1 MAIEQNPFEMI
12 SQAVSNVV
20 PITEMEESADATFEV
35 DPTDGGVIVD
45 FSENVE
51 MEATGDIIEWY
62 GDLSETLDEDDLGA
76 IASDVIDNYEADKDS
91 RAEWESMFE
100 RGFDLLGLKLEQGSE
115 PFEGACT
122 AVHPLLIESAVKFQS
137 KASGELFP
145 VGGPVK
151 TQILGKSTPEKEMQ
165 ANRVQNFMN
174 YQLTEQMPEY
184 FDEFERML
192 FHLPLIG
199 SAFKKLYYDASLKRP
214 ASEFIPI
221 DQFYVSYYATN
232 LRNADRYTHV
242 IYRSPVE
249 IARDIRAGVYQ
260 DIDLPTPSQGDM
272 PSFTEKMDTI
282 LGLSPSSDHD
292 PQYILLEQHCYLDIE
307 DDGVSLPY
315 IVTVEQQS
323 RQVLSIRRNYK
334 QDDPN
339 KEKISHFVHY
349 RFVPGFG
356 FYGLGLIHF
365 LGNLTMSATAAMR
378 SLIDAGQFAN
388 LPGGFKAKGVRMVG
402 DNDPIAPGE
411 FKEVEATGIDL
422 SKAIVTLPYKEPS
435 ATLHQMLNFV
445 TVAGQKFADSTEQ
458 VISDAASYG
467 PVGTTMALLEASS
480 KFFSAIHKRV
490 HKSQKDEFNILAR
503 IDYDYLPREYPYDV
517 PYEDRSIFKK
527 DFDGRIDILPVS
539 DPNIP
544 SNAHRMMMANMAL
557 QMAQQS
563 PPGMFNLEALNRT
576 ILNAANMPNIEE
588 ILPPKIEPQ
597 KMDPVSDIMA
607 ATKGIPIAAFPGQNH
622 DAHIQ
627 TKMAYLQDPMNGS
640 NPIMQRIRPIL
651 EANIQEHSVLKYQE
665 QMNGISKEIMKG
677 MPEQAGNPA
686 AIEMALAQA
695 AQQVMNANQA
705 MGQAQSPEQQLVAL
719 EQAKVELEKQ
729 KIQSNAQAQAA
740 EMELKNKKFE
750 LEENSQIIN
759 MMESSSQDN
768 FKNKKDDLDRKL
780 KIDLKSMD
788 VATQTELKEIEENYK
803 KEIKKMEL
811 MVKSMI
817 EEEKKDRDDLDRK
830 LKIDLKSMDVVTQ
843 TELKEHEIDHQR
855 EMKEMELMIKD
866 MIEERRL
873 DFEVQ
878 KEVSRVVNE
887 KIKNNFEDAKQQDL
901 NLMIQIAIDQVEE
914 NENDEEG

>member
-1 MAIEQNPFEMI
+1 MATERNPFESM
-12 SQAVSNVV
+12 SQEVSNII
-20 PITEMEESADATFEV
+20 PMPEIENTANATFEV
-35 DPTDGGVIVD
+35 DSQDGGVTVD
-45 FSENVE
+45 FSESVE
-51 MEATGDIIEWY
+51 MEASEDISEWY
-62 GDLSETLDEDDLGA
+62 GDISESLEDDDLVS
-76 IASDVIDNYEADKDS
+76 IAGDVIDNFEADKES

-100 RGFDLLGLKLEQGSE
+100 RGFDLLGLKLEHGTE

-145 VGGPVK
+145 SRGPIK
-151 TQILGKSTPEKEMQ
+151 AQIFGKSTPEKELQ

-199 SAFKKLYYDASLKRP
+199 SSFKKMYYDATIKRP
-214 ASEFIPI
+214 KSEFIPI
-221 DQFYVSYYATN
+221 DQFYVSYYATD
-232 LRNADRYTHV
+232 LANADRYTHV

-249 IARDIRAGVYQ
+249 LARDIRVGVYQ
-260 DIDLPTPSQGDM
+260 DIDLPTPFMGNMSAF
-272 PSFTEKMDTI
+272 SEKMDTI
-282 LGLSPSSDHD
+282 IGLSPSSDND
-292 PQYILLEQHCYLDIE
+292 PQYILLEQHCYLSLEDE
-307 DDGVSLPY
+307 DDEALPY

-388 LPGGFKAKGVRMVG
+388 LPGGFKAKGVRIVG
-402 DNDPIAPGE
+402 DNSPISPGE

-422 SKAIVTLPYKEPS
+422 SKAIVPLPYKEPS
-435 ATLHQMLNFV
+435 STLFQMLNFV
-445 TVAGQKFADSTEQ
+445 AAAGQKFADSTEQ

-480 KFFSAIHKRV
+480 KFFTAIHKRI
-490 HKSQKDEFNILAR
+490 HKSQKDEFRILAR
-503 IDYDYLPREYPYDV
+503 IDYDYLPTEYPYDV

-527 DFDGRIDILPVS
+527 DFDGRVDIVPVS

-563 PPGMFNLEALNRT
+563 PPGMFNMEALNRT
-576 ILNAANMPNIEE
+576 ILNAANMPNVEE
-588 ILPPKIEPQ
+588 ILPPKIQP
-597 KMDPVSDIMA
+597 KPMDPVSDIMA
-607 ATKGIPIAAFPGQNH
+607 ATKGVPVAAFPGQNH

-627 TKMAYLQDPMNGS
+627 VKMAYLQDPMNGA
-640 NPIMQRIRPIL
+640 NPIMERIQPIL
-651 EANIQEHSVLKYQE
+651 EANIQEHSIMKYQE
-665 QMNGISKEIMKG
+665 QMSGITQEALKKV
-677 MPEQAGNPA
+677 PEQANNPA
-686 AIEMALAQA
+686 VVEMAMAEA
-695 AQQVMNANQA
+695 AQQIMNANQA

-729 KIQSNAQAQAA
+729 KLQADTVTNAA
-740 EMELKNKKFE
+740 ELEIKNKKLE
-750 LEENSQIIN
+750 LEENEQIIG
-759 MMESSSQDN
+759 MLKAGTSDN
-768 FKNKKDDLDRKL
+768 FKRAKGEADRESK
-780 KIDLKSMD
+780 
-788 VATQTELKEIEENYK
+788 
-803 KEIKKMEL
+803 
-811 MVKSMI
+811 
-817 EEEKKDRDDLDRK
+817 
-830 LKIDLKSMDVVTQ
+830 
-843 TELKEHEIDHQR
+843 
-855 EMKEMELMIKD
+855 
-866 MIEERRL
+866 
-873 DFEVQ
+873 
-878 KEVSRVVNE
+878 E
-887 KIKNNFEDAKQQDL
+887 KIKKLELQTKYVVENMKVKKEDEREVVRIMKDMLMANMKENQELDMKGLDALVKMAISQQKE
-901 NLMIQIAIDQVEE
+901 MT
-914 NENDEEG
+914 NDEEG